1 MRKLEASEAV
11 SNLLIFTSVSLA
23 FTPLLLGDSL
33 FLIVTGFLDES
44 LVMLDQVAAY
54 LTWLIG

>member
-1 MRKLEASEAV
+1 MRKLEASEAM

-23 FTPLLLGDSL
+23 FTPLLLGDQL
-33 FLIVTGFLDES
+33 LLIVTGFLDES

-54 LTWLIG
+54 LTWLVA